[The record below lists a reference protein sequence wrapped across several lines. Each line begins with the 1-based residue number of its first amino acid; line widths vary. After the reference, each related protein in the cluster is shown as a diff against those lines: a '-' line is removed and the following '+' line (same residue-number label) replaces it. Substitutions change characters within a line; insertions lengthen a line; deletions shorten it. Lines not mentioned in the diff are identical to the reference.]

1 MDRADR
7 LSPEFA
13 IVIALDTIPALNGK
27 VGALQPKKDWQP
39 PFAFYIPT
47 VDTEEQT
54 LEGPSGLQH
63 FECEIHF
70 VAGSHRG
77 LQGLCRAAKR
87 TIYTMQGQCY
97 ATDSAIAT
105 EGMTAMAVSGSAGV
119 SGPEDTSDAPQDK
132 VLIEAVNMEQRSPDL
147 VEMEVGLYRR
157 MYTLRLDYQT
167 EEVVV

>member
-47 VDTEEQT
+47 VDTEERT
-54 LEGPSGLQH
+54 LEGLSGLQH
-63 FECEIHF
+63 FEAELHF

-77 LQGLCRAAKR
+77 LQGLCRVAKR
-87 TIYTMQGQCY
+87 ALYAMQGQCY
-97 ATDSAIAT
+97 ATDTAIAT
-105 EGMTAMAVSGSAGV
+105 EGMTAMAVSGSSGV
-119 SGPEDTSDAPQDK
+119 SGPEDSDDTPQDK
-132 VLIEAVNMEQRSPDL
+132 VLIETVSLEQRSPDL